1 MFILLKASL
10 NISQIL
16 PVTISGPVF
25 FVINTI
31 DFMSRLTMDLYMIIH
46 FFLFKQ
52 FHLSRMTTQKPS
64 YQFLIFCCFFLLM
77 LEKKQNFVFYTCN
90 SMHTRI
96 LPYWI
101 ILNQFVMHL
110 ITYYPMVT
118 YVQTYNQYILISIT
132 VDIFIF
138 NSLLYQCYSHLV
150 NRVLCEPPL
159 LHPILHKSTVYY
171 NLV

>member
-52 FHLSRMTTQKPS
+52 FHLSRMTTKNPVT
-64 YQFLIFCCFFLLM
+64 
-77 LEKKQNFVFYTCN
+77 NF
-90 SMHTRI
+90 
-96 LPYWI
+96 
-101 ILNQFVMHL
+101 
-110 ITYYPMVT
+110 
-118 YVQTYNQYILISIT
+118 
-132 VDIFIF
+132 
-138 NSLLYQCYSHLV
+138 
-150 NRVLCEPPL
+150 
-159 LHPILHKSTVYY
+159 
-171 NLV
+171 